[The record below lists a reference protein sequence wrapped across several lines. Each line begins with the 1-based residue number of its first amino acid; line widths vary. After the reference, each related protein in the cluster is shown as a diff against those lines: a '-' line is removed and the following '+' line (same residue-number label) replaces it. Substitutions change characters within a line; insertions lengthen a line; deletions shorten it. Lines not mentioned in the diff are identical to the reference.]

1 MRGLIGV
8 WDVKGIA
15 DLIAIWPLKDG
26 KVTVRIFE
34 LKSSWMEQT
43 AHRIQ
48 VAIYVL
54 LLSKELGAL
63 SSKVELE
70 GGVICRETS
79 LESLDAER
87 SSKIQA

>member
-1 MRGLIGV
+1 MLYQVPMKGWIGV

-26 KVTVRIFE
+26 KVKVRIFE
-34 LKSSWMEQT
+34 LKSSWKEQT

-54 LLSKELGAL
+54 LLSQGTRRFIPQ
-63 SSKVELE
+63 
-70 GGVICRETS
+70 GGT
-79 LESLDAER
+79 
-87 SSKIQA
+87 